1 MAGKAPTPA
10 VRPFLGNSAAF
21 AAGDDTPRAFL
32 ERCLEAYEAW
42 EPDIGAFV
50 NTNFAAARAAAD
62 AATVRWRGGKPL
74 SAIDGMPIGIK
85 DIIETAD
92 MPTEMGSPLFAGW
105 RSGWDAASVS
115 ALREAGAVIVGKTVT
130 TEFAATY
137 PRGTRNPHDLAR
149 TPGGS
154 SSGSAAAVG
163 AGVISAGLGT
173 QVIGSIVRPASYCGC
188 VGFKPSVG
196 AINRGGSLDYLS
208 QSAAGVL
215 AATVEDA
222 WQVAIQIATRV
233 GGDPGHLQL
242 DGPLHT
248 PPPVKPRQ
256 LVLLETSGWQ
266 VASEEA
272 KAALREAIKKLGILG
287 ISVITRGSHRE
298 VEAVEDAIADAFALS
313 TRINDWEWRWPLNA
327 FHERDASKLSRVMLD
342 RMARQQ
348 AMGPDDYRAALAE
361 RERARS
367 LYAKLGDVCDGCLTL
382 TAPSAAPVGLQ
393 TTGNPIFAVPFSMLG
408 VPAISLPLL
417 KDENMPL
424 GLQVTGFAG
433 GDAAAIATAAWLMQ
447 TLGGAERTFWKR
459 GDGQ

>member
-1 MAGKAPTPA
+1 MVARTRRPS
-10 VRPFLGNSAAF
+10 VRPFLSNSAAF
-21 AAGDDTPRAFL
+21 AAGEDTPRAFL
-32 ERCLEAYEAW
+32 ERCLAAFDVW
-42 EPDIGAFV
+42 EPEIGAFV
-50 NTNFAAARAAAD
+50 TTDLAAARAAAD

-105 RSGWDAASVS
+105 RSGWDAASVA

-130 TEFAATY
+130 TEFAATQ
-137 PRGTRNPHDLAR
+137 PRGTRNPHDVTR

-173 QVIGSIVRPASYCGC
+173 QVIGSIVRPASFCGC

-208 QSAAGVL
+208 QSVTGVL

-222 WQVAIQIATRV
+222 WQVGIEIATRV

-242 DGPLHT
+242 DGPLH
-248 PPPVKPRQ
+248 PPAAAKPRK
-256 LVLLETSGWQ
+256 LALIETAGWQ
-266 VASEEA
+266 VASAEA
-272 KAALREAIKKLGILG
+272 KAALQETAEKLGTLG
-287 ISVITRGSHRE
+287 IEFITRSSHRE

-313 TRINDWEWRWPLNA
+313 TRINDWEWRWPLNS
-327 FHERDASKLSRVMLD
+327 FHERDASKLSRIMLD
-342 RMARQQ
+342 RIARQQ
-348 AMGPDDYRAALAE
+348 AMGPDDYRDALAE
-361 RERARS
+361 RARARS
-367 LYAKLGDVCDGCLTL
+367 LYAKLAAICDGCLTL
-382 TAPSAAPVGLQ
+382 TAPGAAPVSLR
-393 TTGNPIFAVPFSMLG
+393 TTGNPIFAVPFSLLG

-417 KDENMPL
+417 EEHGLPL
-424 GLQVTGFAG
+424 GLQLAGFAG
-433 GDAAAIATAAWLMQ
+433 GDAAAIATARWLMQ
-447 TLGGAERTFWKR
+447 TLGDVE
-459 GDGQ
+459 

>member
-1 MAGKAPTPA
+1 MAGKTRTPV
-10 VRPFLGNSAAF
+10 VRPFLDNSAAF

-42 EPDIGAFV
+42 EPEIGAFV
-50 NTNFAAARAAAD
+50 NTDFAAARAAAD

-74 SAIDGMPIGIK
+74 SGIDGMPIGVK

-137 PRGTRNPHDLAR
+137 PCGTHNPHDLAR

-154 SSGSAAAVG
+154 SSGSAAAVA
-163 AGVISAGLGT
+163 AGIISAGLGT

-208 QSAAGVL
+208 QSATGVL
-215 AATVEDA
+215 AATVEDT
-222 WQVAIQIATRV
+222 WQVAIEIASRV

-248 PPPVKPRQ
+248 PAPIKPRR
-256 LVLLETSGWQ
+256 LALIETSGWQ
-266 VASEEA
+266 VASTEA
-272 KAALREAIKKLGILG
+272 KAALRETAEKLRVLG
-287 ISVITRGSHRE
+287 VDFITRNSHRE

-313 TRINDWEWRWPLNA
+313 TRINDWEWRWPLNS
-327 FHERDASKLSRVMLD
+327 FHERDASKLSRAMHD
-342 RMARQQ
+342 RIARQQ
-348 AMGPDDYRAALAE
+348 AMGLDDYRAALAE
-361 RERARS
+361 RVRARH
-367 LYAKLGDVCDGCLTL
+367 LYARLADLCDGCLTL
-382 TAPSAAPVGLQ
+382 TAPGAAPVGLE

-417 KDENMPL
+417 KDENLPL
-424 GLQVTGFAG
+424 GLQLTGFAG
-433 GDAAAIATAAWLMQ
+433 GDAAAFATATWLMQ
-447 TLGGAERTFWKR
+447 TLGGAE
-459 GDGQ
+459 